1 MSSNERRRGGEGGS
15 QLALAVGAI
24 GVVFGDIGTSPLYAL
39 RQCFSP
45 AHGIAVEPDNV
56 LGIVSI
62 LIWSLSLIVCV
73 KYLGFVLRADNR
85 GEGGILA
92 LVSLVSRYIPKDGK
106 RRAGF
111 IMALGIL
118 GTALL
123 YSDGMI
129 TPAVSVLSAIEG
141 LEVITPNLVP
151 YILPLSLIVLV
162 LLFPFQSRG
171 TAKVGRV
178 FGPLISLWFAVIGA
192 LGLSAIIAEP
202 EILAALNPVY
212 ALRFLARNG
221 ALSFVVLGSVFLAM
235 TGTEVMYADLG
246 HFGRSP
252 IRRSWFFLV
261 YPALLLNYVGQGAF
275 LLGHPE
281 DVDNL
286 FYRLVPAWGL
296 YPMVALATMATIIAS
311 QAVISGSF
319 SIARQSVQLG
329 LWPRIQVRHTSDA
342 KIGQVYVPFINWMLL
357 IGTVSLVIGFKKS
370 GNLANAYGIAVSVDM
385 LMTTCLMIFLGRRA
399 AKMKLWL
406 LIPLA
411 AIFLSLD
418 LAFFL
423 SNAAKVVSG
432 GWVVIAIAASMFL
445 VTKTWT
451 DGRALFSKKIQA
463 YRLTPELFASS
474 IALDPPVRV
483 AGTAVFLTADPKGV
497 PKALLHNLKH
507 NRVLHERTI
516 VLSVQ
521 TTDEPYV
528 DDSKRVSIMGHQGG
542 IWHVILSFGYSET
555 PDVAASMSEI
565 KIPGFVPDPMRITYF
580 LGREAIVVAREK
592 GGMAKWRKRL
602 FTFLFNNAISPTDF
616 FRLPP
621 DRVVEIGSKTEL

>member
-1 MSSNERRRGGEGGS
+1 VSNIGDGRHRTA
-15 QLALAVGAI
+15 LALGAI

-39 RQCFSP
+39 RECFAP
-45 AHGIAVEPDNV
+45 AHGIAVESDNI
-56 LGIVSI
+56 LGIVSL

-73 KYLGFVLRADNR
+73 KYLGIVLRADNR

-92 LVSLVSRYIPKDGK
+92 LVSLASRYIPKGSK

-111 IMALGIL
+111 MVALGIL

-141 LEVITPNLVP
+141 LEVITPRFVP

-162 LLFPFQSRG
+162 ALFPSQSRG

-178 FGPLISLWFAVIGA
+178 FGPILSLWFVVIGILGA
-192 LGLSAIIAEP
+192 LSIAANP
-202 EILAALNPVY
+202 GILAALNPIQ
-212 ALRFLARNG
+212 ALRFIVRNG
-221 ALSFVVLGSVFLAM
+221 RLSFLVLGSVFLAL
-235 TGTEVMYADLG
+235 TGAEVMYADLG

-252 IRRSWFFLV
+252 IRKAWFSLV

-275 LLGHPE
+275 LLTNPE
-281 DVDNL
+281 SVDNL
-286 FYRLVPAWGL
+286 FFRLVPDWGL
-296 YPMVALATMATIIAS
+296 YPMVALATIATIIAS

-329 LWPRIQVRHTSDA
+329 FWPRIQVRHTSDE
-342 KIGQVYVPFINWMLL
+342 KIGQVYVPFVNWMLL
-357 IGTVSLVIGFKKS
+357 IGTVSLVLGFKS
-370 GNLANAYGIAVSVDM
+370 SSRLAGAYGIAVSGTM

-399 AKMKLWL
+399 FRTKLWIL
-406 LIPLA
+406 VPVAVLFLIMD
-411 AIFLSLD
+411 FS
-418 LAFFL
+418 FFL
-423 SNAAKVVSG
+423 SNALKVVSG
-432 GWVVIAIAASMFL
+432 GWIVIAIAFVFFVIM
-445 VTKTWT
+445 KTWT
-451 DGRALFSKKIQA
+451 DGRKLFGKRMLA
-463 YRLTPELFASS
+463 YRLSPELFASS
-474 IALDPPVRV
+474 IALDPPARV
-483 AGTAVFLTADPKGV
+483 PGTAVFLTADPKGV

-528 DDSKRVSIMGHQGG
+528 PEASRASIVGHEGG
-542 IWHVILSFGYSET
+542 IWHVLLNFGFSET
-555 PDVAASMSEI
+555 PDVPKAMGAFV
-565 KIPGFVPDPMRITYF
+565 IPGYVPDPMKTTYF
-580 LGREAIVVAREK
+580 LGREALVISRER
-592 GGMAKWRKRL
+592 GGMMKWRKRL
-602 FTFLFNNAISPTDF
+602 YAFLFNNAVSPTDF

-621 DRVVEIGSKTEL
+621 DRVVEIGAKTEL